1 MDEKKKFVWVVLTEQ
16 TYKGEVLDTEVSVYD
31 DFKSAEKS
39 YKEFVEDEKT
49 SLYDTYDGLLESCEC
64 KTKDNSVI
72 EWEIWDVND
81 FNYTQTI
88 ASILRKEVK

>member
-1 MDEKKKFVWVVLTEQ
+1 MDKKKKFVWVVLTEQ

-49 SLYDTYDGLLESCEC
+49 SLYDTYDRLLESCEG
-64 KTKDNSVI
+64 KTKDYSFI
-72 EWEIWDVND
+72 EWKIWDVND
-81 FNYTQTI
+81 FNYTHTI